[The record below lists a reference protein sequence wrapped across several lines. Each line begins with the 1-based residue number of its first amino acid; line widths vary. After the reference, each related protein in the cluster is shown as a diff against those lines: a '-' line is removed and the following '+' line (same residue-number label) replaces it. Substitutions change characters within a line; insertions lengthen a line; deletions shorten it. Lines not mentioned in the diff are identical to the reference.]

1 MFSRVPRS
9 AALNGKNVW
18 GLIARITPQPAFV
31 IASGSLPVQ
40 DNKRPLKTIRF
51 QELMSG
57 YGDRIRTYDLQVMS
71 FEWRLCTGSC
81 PTGPSERG
89 DGRLGACQ
97 QRFQSVRFARYSAQE
112 LAAASESLLFGT
124 RSAIQINASRAI
136 GLRADRCV
144 ETSQQEPRQL
154 PQKQRLSR

>member
-1 MFSRVPRS
+1 
-9 AALNGKNVW
+9 
-18 GLIARITPQPAFV
+18 
-31 IASGSLPVQ
+31 
-40 DNKRPLKTIRF
+40 
-51 QELMSG
+51 MSG

-71 FEWRLCTGSC
+71 FEWRLYTGSC

-124 RSAIQINASRAI
+124 VGDTDQRIQGNWATRRWCRNKSA
-136 GLRADRCV
+136 G
-144 ETSQQEPRQL
+144 TSSATTKAAPPR
-154 PQKQRLSR
+154 